1 MLAAAVAATTDVAAG
16 SASDAAGVVL
26 AVADVA
32 SVDAVAA
39 LIVDTVYP
47 HLAVHDFVVVA
58 GVYVGGATVAAVALT
73 GLVVA
78 DVALAGVAVAAI
90 AAGVASALVAAYCC
104 YCARC

>member
-1 MLAAAVAATTDVAAG
+1 MRSFRPMFVDRPLPDT
-16 SASDAAGVVL
+16 SDAVGVVL
-26 AVADVA
+26 AVADVS
-32 SVDAVAA
+32 SVGAVAA

-47 HLAVHDFVVVA
+47 HLAVYDFVVVA
-58 GVYVGGATVAAVALT
+58 GVYVGGVAIVT
-73 GLVVA
+73 VVA